1 MEIAYCKCAA
11 FFPVAIAMV
20 IELIDKLLDR
30 AIQVFGYAARQRSE
44 LLEKGVEPVFAQFE
58 LVHAAYLENFT
69 RYREFINTS
78 KDPNWI
84 SSLQATMEKENLF
97 SANSRS
103 KLLNLAEAEHKE
115 VVGPFVKAIADYLMG
130 ARLLDP
136 VGKKL
141 SPQTQRWRTGLSRRL
156 GWIAEENW
164 QLVIDPD
171 GAAPPMDP
179 SEIEPEL
186 KRRRVQYPVD
196 LATGE
201 QDATRRA
208 FALSAL
214 DGVVGEM
221 QSQYDEVSNVY
232 AELRTSLR

>member
-1 MEIAYCKCAA
+1 MKIAYCKCAA
-11 FFPVAIAMV
+11 FSPVAIAMV

-84 SSLQATMEKENLF
+84 SSLQATLEKENLF

-136 VGKKL
+136 VGRKL
-141 SPQTQRWRTGLSRRL
+141 RPQTQRWRTGACREGSGGLLKKTGNWSSIPMAPRRPWTLLRSRQ
-156 GWIAEENW
+156 N
-164 QLVIDPD
+164 
-171 GAAPPMDP
+171 
-179 SEIEPEL
+179 
-186 KRRRVQYPVD
+186 
-196 LATGE
+196 
-201 QDATRRA
+201 
-208 FALSAL
+208 
-214 DGVVGEM
+214 
-221 QSQYDEVSNVY
+221 
-232 AELRTSLR
+232 